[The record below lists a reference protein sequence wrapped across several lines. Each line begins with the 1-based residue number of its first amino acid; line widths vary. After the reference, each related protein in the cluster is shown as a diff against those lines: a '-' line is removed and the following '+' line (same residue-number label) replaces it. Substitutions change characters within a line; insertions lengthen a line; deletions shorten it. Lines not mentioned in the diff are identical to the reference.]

1 MSDTECMG
9 SNPCVQCRVTPET
22 KDRLRAI
29 ARERQTTE
37 SALLKRLVENA
48 LLAPV
53 GMPSEM
59 VAGTVDQVAR
69 GARLY
74 VRLRP
79 EDHLLLRER
88 ATGRG
93 MAAAT
98 YAWFLLRA
106 HLRAVT
112 PMPDRDL
119 AELKRSVA
127 ALGMIGRN
135 LNQIA
140 RAANQRRTTGPSVAD
155 LRQLL
160 RACEVLKDH
169 VKGLLKVNRDSWET
183 GHEEAHR

>member
-1 MSDTECMG
+1 
-9 SNPCVQCRVTPET
+9 VAQET

-29 ARERQTTE
+29 ARERQITQ
-37 SALLKRLVENA
+37 SALLKRLIENA
-48 LLAPV
+48 LLAAVCVTEETVAEPV
-53 GMPSEM
+53 K
-59 VAGTVDQVAR
+59 QVAR

-98 YAWFLLRA
+98 YASFLLRA
-106 HLRAVT
+106 HLKTVT
-112 PMPDRDL
+112 PMPDREL

-127 ALGMIGRN
+127 ALGAIGRN

-140 RAANQRRTTGPSVAD
+140 RAANQGGVTTVPSTAD

-160 RACEVLKDH
+160 RACEALREH
-169 VKGLLKVNRDSWET
+169 VKGLVNANRNSWEM

>member
-1 MSDTECMG
+1 
-9 SNPCVQCRVTPET
+9 VTQET

-29 ARERQTTE
+29 ARERQITQ
-37 SALLKRLVENA
+37 SALLKRLIENA
-48 LLAPV
+48 LLAAVGVTEESVADPV
-53 GMPSEM
+53 K
-59 VAGTVDQVAR
+59 QVAR

-88 ATGRG
+88 AIGRG

-98 YAWFLLRA
+98 YASFLLRA
-106 HLRAVT
+106 HLRAVR
-112 PMPDRDL
+112 PMPDREL

-127 ALGMIGRN
+127 ALSAIGRN

-140 RAANQRRTTGPSVAD
+140 RAANQGVATVPSTTD

-160 RACEVLKDH
+160 RACEALREH
-169 VKGLLKVNRDSWET
+169 VKGLVNANRDSWET
-183 GHEEAHR
+183 GYDEAHG

>member
-1 MSDTECMG
+1 MA
-9 SNPCVQCRVTPET
+9 SNPCVQCRVTQQT
-22 KDRLRAI
+22 KDRLRTI
-29 ARERQTTE
+29 AQERQITE

-48 LLAPV
+48 LLSALGV
-53 GMPSEM
+53 TAE
-59 VAGTVDQVAR
+59 TVTQPFEQVAR

-88 ATGRG
+88 AHGRG

-98 YAWFLLRA
+98 YASFLLRA

-112 PMPDRDL
+112 PMPDREL
-119 AELKRSVA
+119 MELKRSVA
-127 ALGMIGRN
+127 ALGAIGRN

-140 RAANQRRTTGPSVAD
+140 RAANQGRSTVPGVAD
-155 LRQLL
+155 LKQLL
-160 RACEVLKDH
+160 RACEALREH
-169 VKGLLKVNRDSWET
+169 VKGLVNANRDSWEL